1 MNVKGGWGGGFKGC
15 EGVSQNCDR
24 VLLMPSKSLAEFR
37 VRRFRYIDAGVLF
50 IACSRALTQ
59 LSTLHD

>member
-1 MNVKGGWGGGFKGC
+1 M
-15 EGVSQNCDR
+15 SQNCDW